1 MFSPAGQLEETTGT
15 SSYSIVEDYPAGPEI
30 QEPLSPNG
38 AIDVAQ
44 NSSLTET
51 DVWISR
57 YALFAVQAGKEEE
70 WRLLQ
75 TIHFEH
81 RMVCLR
87 HTWIS

>member
-51 DVWISR
+51 DV
-57 YALFAVQAGKEEE
+57 
-70 WRLLQ
+70 
-75 TIHFEH
+75 
-81 RMVCLR
+81 
-87 HTWIS
+87 